1 VSPSSASPRL
11 SLMSE
16 SGETMKIVQFA
27 IPAYGALAR
36 SQIRSL
42 EQSVELR
49 RALLL
54 AEDAAARRFA
64 AYKR

>member
-1 VSPSSASPRL
+1 
-11 SLMSE
+11 MSE